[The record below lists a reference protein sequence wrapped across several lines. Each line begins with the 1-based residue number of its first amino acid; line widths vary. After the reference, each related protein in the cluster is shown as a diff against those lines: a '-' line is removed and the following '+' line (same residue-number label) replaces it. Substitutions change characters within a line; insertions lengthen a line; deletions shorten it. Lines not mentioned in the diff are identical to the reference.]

1 MITFRKFLKESI
13 IDPMQKTLDKAVFLN
28 PDDENAKINPE
39 IKNQVINGIRRFEAI
54 CPVHKY
60 YLTGSILS
68 HRYNKDSDLDVE
80 VEILNS
86 DADSDEIVDSL
97 YDTLDALN
105 GSLAGQSTHPI
116 NYHLSFVDEDDD
128 LSDDA
133 DNIYNFETDSWDK
146 KSKDFHIDPEE
157 FMMEFDDKIMQ
168 IDVNA
173 MKIKR
178 DIVDIEMLRQYSKE
192 EIENLLEMVEDRLN
206 DIEDA
211 IDEMV
216 DAEEDIADERRKAFK
231 EVTPE
236 KLEELGTKNALPI
249 NIIYKLMERY
259 YYIDLIK
266 KLKSILED
274 ADHDLE
280 EDDVPKIKNAFKKFD
295 SRVDSE
301 MDDIMDKLDSE
312 EQQ

>member
-1 MITFRKFLKESI
+1 MITFKKFLKESI
-13 IDPMQKTLDKAVFLN
+13 IDPMQKALDKAVFLN
-28 PDDENAKINPE
+28 PEDEDAKINPA
-39 IKNQVINGIRRFEAI
+39 IKEQVVAGIRKFEEI
-54 CPVHKY
+54 CPVHKF

-68 HRYNKDSDLDVE
+68 RRYNRDSDLDVE
-80 VEILNS
+80 VEILKS
-86 DADSDEIVDSL
+86 DASDKETVDAL
-97 YDTLDALN
+97 YDLNRKLN
-105 GSLAGQSTHPI
+105 GTMADKSTHPI
-116 NYHLSFVDEDDD
+116 NYHLSFVEEGDD
-128 LSDDA
+128 LSGDV

-146 KSKDFHIDPEE
+146 KSGDFHIDPKE
-157 FMMEFDDKIMQ
+157 FMLAFDDKIMQ
-168 IDVNA
+168 IDINA

-178 DIVDIEMLRQYSKE
+178 DIVDIEMLKRYSKE
-192 EIENLLEMVEDRLN
+192 EIENLLEMVEDRLK

-216 DAEEDIADERRKAFK
+216 EAEEGIADERRKAFK

-236 KLEELGTKNALPI
+236 QLEEMGTKNALPI